1 MATWATFYPYLASHV
16 PGCPDP
22 VMDRALSQSAAEFF
36 RRTRAWIE
44 WLPGVTTAAGVREY
58 ALPLAGYTTGAEVV
72 RIEQA
77 TINALPLP
85 ILSFRDASTNW
96 ANYEQPN
103 EGILSFDRENFTTAT
118 AYGAGQL
125 IEIQA
130 SLMPSDL
137 ATGIPD
143 RLFPPYVDDIVAGAR
158 ARLMLIPGT
167 DFASP
172 QLAIDA
178 RNAFE
183 RAIDNKTVDAFRGHT
198 GIAKRVRASWC

>member
-1 MATWATFYPYLASHV
+1 MCVSTRCRWPATP
-16 PGCPDP
+16 
-22 VMDRALSQSAAEFF
+22 R
-36 RRTRAWIE
+36 
-44 WLPGVTTAAGVREY
+44 
-58 ALPLAGYTTGAEVV
+58 GAEVV

-183 RAIDNKTVDAFRGHT
+183 RAIDNKTVDAFRGHP